1 MRRIVLLFVYF
12 AIFLI
17 AGAGAPTASAQSG
30 ARQVESA
37 DLSNLLWRNIGPAR
51 PSGRVTDLAVLPTR
65 PSTFYAAT
73 ATGGAWKTTTNGT
86 TWTPVW
92 DSEGSISLGAIALAP
107 SNPDVVWVGTGEAW
121 SARVSSYGDGV
132 YKSEDGGKTW
142 HHMGLRET
150 QYIGRIVVHPE
161 DENTVYVAAL
171 GSLWGPNEE
180 RGLFKT
186 TDGGKSWTKMLYKN
200 PHTGVVEVALD
211 PTRPDT
217 VYAATYLRERRAWNF
232 VGGGPEN
239 GLFKSTD
246 GGETWDELTNGLP
259 DVDMGR
265 IGLSICRSQPNT
277 IYVAAEAQGQAGG
290 IFRSDDRGASWERR
304 TGKWNTRLDYGKLN
318 CDPNNPE
325 SVYLMHVRLS
335 RSDDGGETFRTDVI
349 GPGGHGDWRT
359 MWINPSNSDHLISG
373 SDGGVYLSY
382 DRGRNWSFIGNLPV
396 SQFYDV
402 AVDMQEPFYYV
413 YGGLQDNGT
422 FGGPSGTRYAD
433 GITNADWTL
442 TTGGDGFYVQIDP
455 EDPTIVYSEW
465 QYGFLNRFDTRTGER
480 HFIQPQPKDG
490 ENYRWNWSAPVVL
503 SQHDRNTLYFGANY
517 LFRSRNRG
525 DSWDTIG
532 PDLTRALN
540 PLELPLM
547 GKVWPKDAVAYHAGT
562 ADYGS
567 ISTIAESPLRAG
579 VLAVGTDDGLIQV
592 TTDDG
597 ENWFRIETI
606 PGVSNRAWVT
616 RVLLS
621 EHDEQTLYATI
632 DAHRDNDLKPYV
644 VKSTDLGRT
653 WKSIASNLP
662 EFGHARTIAEH
673 PQNPNLLFVG
683 TEFGVFISIDGGGR
697 WVQLKNNLPTVNV
710 YDLLIHPRENDLVM
724 ATHGRGFW
732 IMDDIGILEDLGPA
746 LGKDL
751 HIAAVRPATQLHRY
765 ARTQR
770 SIGADHF
777 MVPNPPDGAIITYYV
792 NPTLLEGDAPATTR
806 VEVDILDTG
815 GAFVRR
821 LDAPQGRKGAG
832 IQRVVWDVRH
842 PLPYEISA
850 EEARNSWRP
859 PPRGAFV
866 IPGDYRVRLRVGD
879 KETVQSLTVRGD
891 PEVAISTEDRRLW
904 HDTLLQLAEL
914 DAAARASV
922 ATAERAWEQ
931 LEEVEKAMASNPD
944 PSATLREELRGLQA
958 AVDGVLEKLRG
969 SGRRDIAEQPK
980 TPPIARR
987 IRETYFSAE
996 ASTARPTDDQLRITQ
1011 ETGQRLKEEVATLDR
1026 LVNGSIPAFNRKL
1039 DEAGVRWTPGR
1050 SPVAPATTQ

>member
-1 MRRIVLLFVYF
+1 MRTIPIVVFF
-12 AIFLI
+12 MAI
-17 AGAGAPTASAQSG
+17 GAGALPVSAQGG
-30 ARQVESA
+30 ARQLESA
-37 DLSNLLWRNIGPAR
+37 DLSNLEWRNIGPAR
-51 PSGRVTDLAVLPTR
+51 PSGRVTDLAVLESK

-107 SNPDVVWVGTGEAW
+107 SNPNVVWVGTGEAW

-142 HHMGLRET
+142 HHMGLTET
-150 QYIGRIVVHPE
+150 RYIGRIAVHPE
-161 DENTVYVAAL
+161 DEDTVYVAAL

-186 TDGGKSWTKMLYKN
+186 TDGGETWTKMLYKN
-200 PHTGVVEVALD
+200 PHTGVVEVTLD
-211 PTRPDT
+211 RSRPDT

-239 GLFKSTD
+239 GLFKSRD
-246 GGETWDELTNGLP
+246 GGETWVELTNGLP

-265 IGLSICRSQPNT
+265 IGISICRSQPDT
-277 IYVAAEAQGQAGG
+277 LYATLEAQGAAGG

-349 GPGGHGDWRT
+349 GPGGHADWRT

-382 DRGRNWSFIGNLPV
+382 DHAKSWSFVGSLPV

-433 GITNADWTL
+433 GITNADWKL

-465 QYGFLNRFDTRTGER
+465 QYGFLNRFDTKTGER
-480 HFIQPQPKDG
+480 HFIQPQPPEG
-490 ENYRWNWSAPVVL
+490 ENYRWNWSSPVVL
-503 SQHDRNTLYFGANY
+503 SQHDRKTLYFGANY

-525 DSWDTIG
+525 DSWDVLG
-532 PDLTRALN
+532 PDLTRNLN

-606 PGVSNRAWVT
+606 PGVPNQGWVT

-621 EHDEQTLYATI
+621 GHAEETLYATI
-632 DAHRDNDLKPYV
+632 DAHHDNDFKPYV

-653 WKSIASNLP
+653 WKSITDNLP
-662 EFGHARTIAEH
+662 EFGHARAIAEH
-673 PQNPNLLFVG
+673 PRNPNLLFVG
-683 TEFGVFISIDGGGR
+683 TEFGVFVSLDGGGR

-710 YDLLIHPRENDLVM
+710 YDLLIHPRENDLVI
-724 ATHGRGFW
+724 ATHGRGVW
-732 IMDDIGILEDLGPA
+732 ILDDIGIFEGLGPA
-746 LGKDL
+746 LDEKIHL
-751 HIAAVRPATQLHRY
+751 ATIRPATQLHRY
-765 ARTQR
+765 VRNQR
-770 SIGADHF
+770 SIGVDHF
-777 MVPNPPDGAIITYYV
+777 TAPNPPDGAIITYHV
-792 NPTLLEGDAPATTR
+792 NPAASDGKQSVTA
-806 VEVDILDTG
+806 DILDSSG
-815 GAFVRR
+815 GFVRR
-821 LDAPQGRKGAG
+821 LDVPKGGG
-832 IQRVVWDVRH
+832 IQRLVWDLRH
-842 PLPYEISA
+842 VLPYEISA

-866 IPGDYRVRLRVGD
+866 IPGSYRVRVRVGS
-879 KETVQSLTVRGD
+879 EEAVQSFTVRGD
-891 PEVAISTEDRRLW
+891 PAVDISTEDRRLW
-904 HDTLLQLAEL
+904 HDTLLRLA
-914 DAAARASV
+914 DMDGAARASV
-922 ATAERAWEQ
+922 ATAERTQEQ
-931 LEEVEKAMASNPD
+931 LQEAERALASNPD
-944 PSATLREELRGLQA
+944 ALAALSEELRALQA
-958 AVDGVLEKLRG
+958 AVGGVLEDLRG
-969 SGRRDIAEQPK
+969 RGRPDVAEQPK
-980 TPPIARR
+980 APPIAGR
-987 IRETYFSAE
+987 IRETYRSAE
-996 ASTARPTDDQLRITQ
+996 ASTARPTDDQLRITE
-1011 ETGQRLKEEVATLDR
+1011 ETGQRLREEVATLDG
-1026 LVNGSIPAFNRKL
+1026 LVNTSIPAFNRKL
-1039 DEAGVRWTPGR
+1039 DGAGVRWTPGR